1 VTFNIGR
8 QDANIVNNVGG
19 DQYNTGQYV
28 VSGQREAL
36 ELLHR
41 LRSELDSIEM
51 PATLATQA
59 KQAAQQAE
67 DVLAQRDPDK
77 ELVSRHLRAVAT
89 SLKEAS
95 GVLDAGRGIGRTL
108 AELGRWL
115 GPAGV
120 ALLSL
125 L

>member
-1 VTFNIGR
+1 V
-8 QDANIVNNVGG
+8 
-19 DQYNTGQYV
+19 
-28 VSGQREAL
+28 

-51 PATLATQA
+51 PARLATQA
-59 KQAAQQAE
+59 RHAAQQAE
-67 DVLAQRDPDK
+67 KVLAQRDPDK
-77 ELVSRHLRAVAT
+77 ELGSRHLRAVAT

-95 GVLDAGRGIGRTL
+95 TVLDAGKGIGRTL

-115 GPAGV
+115 GPAEV
-120 ALLSL
+120 ALLGL